1 MFVASQVNAVFEDRL
16 QIGHEVEPTAA
27 AVHVALD
34 FVLDATLT
42 QDDAGAAG
50 STSSQLSP
58 LLVLRPLGLRRHAC
72 RFVQHRNR

>member
-1 MFVASQVNAVFEDRL
+1 MFVVPQVDAVFEDRL

-42 QDDAGAAG
+42 QDDAGAARR
-50 STSSQLSP
+50 SP
-58 LLVLRPLGLRRHAC
+58 GRYRPAWSRS
-72 RFVQHRNR
+72 